1 MKEYIEREALLNSFE
16 ELMNIACEQ
25 GSPRIGKAMRTGTC
39 AGIAFCR
46 NEVRHAPAADV
57 VEVRHAKWDDYY
69 KCTACGNEAL
79 LEEKPDPLAHGLNSL
94 FFVDSDYCPHCGCK
108 MDREE

>member
-46 NEVRHAPAADV
+46 NEVRHAPAANV
-57 VEVRHAKWDDYY
+57 AEVRHAKWVSSEQYNGRPECPVCFYVTD
-69 KCTACGNEAL
+69 
-79 LEEKPDPLAHGLNSL
+79 EKTN
-94 FFVDSDYCPHCGCK
+94 YCPHCGCK
-108 MDREE
+108 MDKEE

>member
-57 VEVRHAKWDDYY
+57 VEVRHAKWDDDY
-69 KCTACGNEAL
+69 KCTVCGNKAL
-79 LEEKPDPLAHGLNSL
+79 LEEKPDPLAHGLNRL
-94 FFVDSDYCPHCGCK
+94 FFVDSDYCPHCGAK
-108 MDREE
+108 MDKEE